1 VFWIVPTLF
10 ALCAGL
16 FVYVVFNTL
25 HEVEDSYV
33 GEYAADTERQFED
46 LFLFIPA
53 GQILRFTYIVAA
65 VVFILLFM
73 SAGNVESAGGALRG
87 VAAGAVGAVVVYFIP
102 RFILKLMRRRRIERF
117 NAQLANALGGM
128 SNALK
133 AGFSIQ
139 QAFDAIVQEKE
150 SPIAQEFG
158 MFLQQLRVG
167 VKFEEALS
175 DMDRRIGSEDLTL
188 MIQSIEIARQTGGNL
203 TEVFDRI
210 AETIRERRR
219 VEGKIKSLTAQ
230 GRIQG
235 RVVGAMPVVLGFVL
249 YLLDPQM
256 MLSFVR
262 SMAGIVVLC
271 SVVVMEIC
279 GMLIIRKIVD
289 IDV

>member
-1 VFWIVPTLF
+1 MFWLVPSLF
-10 ALCAGL
+10 ALCAAL
-16 FVYVVFNTL
+16 LVYGVSTIL
-25 HEVEDSYV
+25 HDVEESHVSAYTH
-33 GEYAADTERQFED
+33 DTSQQFEEM
-46 LFLFIPA
+46 FLFIPSA
-53 GQILRFTYIVAA
+53 QIMRFTHIAA
-65 VVFILLFM
+65 IVVFLLAFM
-73 SAGNVESAGGALRG
+73 GVGDLLSAVGIASGI
-87 VAAGAVGAVVVYFIP
+87 AAGSVGAVLTYFVP
-102 RFILKLMRRRRIERF
+102 RLILQVMRRRRIERF
-117 NAQLANALGGM
+117 NGQLSNALNGM

-139 QAFDAIVQEKE
+139 QAFDTIVQEKQN
-150 SPIAQEFG
+150 PISQEFG

-167 VKFEEALS
+167 IQFEEALA

-188 MIQSIEIARQTGGNL
+188 MIQSIAIARQTGGNL

-210 AETIRERRR
+210 SATIRDRLR

-256 MLSFVR
+256 MLSFLR
-262 SMAGIVVLC
+262 SPAGIAVMVTVVIL
-271 SVVVMEIC
+271 EIC
-279 GMLIIRKIVD
+279 GALLIRKIVN

>member
-1 VFWIVPTLF
+1 MFWIVPALF
-10 ALCAGL
+10 ALCAAL
-16 FVYVVFNTL
+16 LVYAVFNGL
-25 HEVEDSYV
+25 REVEDSYV
-33 GEYAADTERQFED
+33 SEYTADTARQFED
-46 LFLFIPA
+46 LFLFIPS
-53 GQILRFTYIVAA
+53 GQILLFTHIAA
-65 VVFILLFM
+65 AGVFLLLFM
-73 SAGNVESAGGALRG
+73 AAGNVGSAAGVLRG
-87 VAAGAVGAVVVYFIP
+87 LAAGAVGAVGIYFIP

-117 NAQLANALGGM
+117 NGQLSQALGGM

-139 QAFDAIVQEKE
+139 QAFEAIVQEKE
-150 SPIAQEFG
+150 NPIAQEFG

-167 VKFEEALS
+167 VKFDEALS

-235 RVVGAMPVVLGFVL
+235 RVVGAMPVVLGIVL
-249 YLLDPQM
+249 YFLDPQM

-262 SMAGIVVLC
+262 STVGIVVLC
-271 SVVVMEIC
+271 AVVAMEIC
-279 GMLIIRKIVD
+279 GMLIIRRIVD